1 MIYTLYGI
9 CYINTR
15 HSQEI
20 NVTTKKMDTTRCAT
34 FFAMLVFLSVT
45 IFMSEAIRVPSSS
58 IPNFYSGASLY
69 LPPSPRVSQVPASAK
84 NGDLL
89 GKSLGLVSDHGSSG
103 SDSEPRSDNLE
114 DQNNQ
119 QKSMTIAVAPSDD

>member
-1 MIYTLYGI
+1 
-9 CYINTR
+9 
-15 HSQEI
+15 
-20 NVTTKKMDTTRCAT
+20 MDTTRCAT

-45 IFMSEAIRVPSSS
+45 MFMSEAIRVPSRSPSS

-69 LPPSPRVSQVPASAK
+69 HPPSPRVTSQVPASAK

-89 GKSLGLVSDHGSSG
+89 GRSLGLVSDHGASG
-103 SDSEPRSDNLE
+103 SYSEPRSDNLG

-119 QKSMTIAVAPSDD
+119 QRSINIAVAPSDDWIQHKEVKVLSMIGS

>member
-34 FFAMLVFLSVT
+34 FYAMLVFLSVT
-45 IFMSEAIRVPSSS
+45 IFMSEAIRVPSRSPNS

-69 LPPSPRVSQVPASAK
+69 PPPSPRVTSQVPASAM

-103 SDSEPRSDNLE
+103 SDSEPLTNLIPQSE
-114 DQNNQ
+114 NLGDQNNQ
-119 QKSMTIAVAPSDD
+119 QRL